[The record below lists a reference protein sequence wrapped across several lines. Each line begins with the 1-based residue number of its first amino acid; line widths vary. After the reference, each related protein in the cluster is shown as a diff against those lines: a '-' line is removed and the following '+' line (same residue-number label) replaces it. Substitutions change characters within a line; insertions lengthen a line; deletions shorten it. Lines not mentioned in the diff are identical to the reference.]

1 MMIKSQEAFQKIRNA
16 SSVVIT
22 THINPDGDALGSM
35 LALYLY
41 LRGQG
46 VFVRMIIDDSLP
58 DMYRF
63 LPEIDHV
70 FRFDGKT
77 IAADLLVI
85 LDVGESSRTGL
96 VFQHFQGTT
105 LNIDHH
111 LSNREFADWVHV
123 DETASATGLILYRMF
138 HDLGTHITKDIATC
152 LYTAIATDCG
162 YFRYANTD
170 EETLSAAANLTG
182 LGANPHWISERI
194 EERPVS
200 KVFALSSVLNT
211 LELAANGK
219 IASITVPTDIKS
231 TDVEDTESFI
241 DHPRNIIGVEL
252 AIMFKPNREKGN
264 VKISFRSKTVDV
276 SEFAARF
283 NGGGHSRAAG
293 CTIPGLLEQVKNHVL
308 IHAIQY
314 IEERH

>member
-1 MMIKSQEAFQKIRNA
+1 M
-16 SSVVIT
+16 V
-22 THINPDGDALGSM
+22 
-35 LALYLY
+35 
-41 LRGQG
+41 
-46 VFVRMIIDDSLP
+46 IDDNVP

-63 LPEIDHV
+63 LPDIGCVE
-70 FRFDGKT
+70 RFDGKA
-77 IAADLLVI
+77 IDADLLVI
-85 LDVGESSRTGL
+85 LDVGEASRTGM
-96 VFQHFQGTT
+96 VFQHFKGST

-111 LSNREFADWVHV
+111 LSNRAFANWVHV

-138 HDLGTHITKDIATC
+138 HDSGTHITKDIATC

-170 EETLSAAANLTG
+170 EETLSAAAHLTG
-182 LGANPHWISERI
+182 LGANPYWISERI

-200 KVFALSSVLNT
+200 KVVALSSVLNT

-219 IASITVPTDIKS
+219 IASISVPTGINS
-231 TDVEDTESFI
+231 SDVEDTESFI

-252 AIMFKPNREKGN
+252 AIMFKQNLEKGN

-276 SEFAARF
+276 SSFAARF

-293 CTIPGLLEQVKNHVL
+293 CTIPGSLDQVKKQVL
-308 IHAIQY
+308 SHAIRY
-314 IEERH
+314 VEGNH